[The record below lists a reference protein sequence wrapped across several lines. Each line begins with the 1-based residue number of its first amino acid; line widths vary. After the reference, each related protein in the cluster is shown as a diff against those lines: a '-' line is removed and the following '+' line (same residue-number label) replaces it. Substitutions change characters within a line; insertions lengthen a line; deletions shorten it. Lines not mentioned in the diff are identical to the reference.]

1 MGAASGKNKTTAPLK
16 NHLKRHVEIY
26 EVFEKKIIEEKE
38 RKEAKSG
45 ASNEY
50 TENDGTES
58 VRDKIF
64 TRMSQQERTNLVQ
77 QTIPVSYTHLTLPTT
92 PYV

>member
-1 MGAASGKNKTTAPLK
+1 MINPYSNTEC
-16 NHLKRHVEIY
+16 KRHVEFY
-26 EVFEKKIIEEKE
+26 EIFEKKIIEEKE

-58 VRDKIF
+58 ERDKIF

-77 QTIPVSYTHLTLPTT
+77 QTIKAL
-92 PYV
+92 